1 MQLRRLSDFEV
12 GQFVELLNLEQR
24 SRQCSEIVVLSCWN
38 LQLGARGSG
47 ANVLIGLK
55 TVGTD
60 CGTQEFTVSLA
71 PINFLTVRCEA

>member
-24 SRQCSEIVVLSCWN
+24 SRQCSEIVVLSRWN
-38 LQLGARGSG
+38 LGARGSG

-71 PINFLTVRCEA
+71 PINFLAVRCEA